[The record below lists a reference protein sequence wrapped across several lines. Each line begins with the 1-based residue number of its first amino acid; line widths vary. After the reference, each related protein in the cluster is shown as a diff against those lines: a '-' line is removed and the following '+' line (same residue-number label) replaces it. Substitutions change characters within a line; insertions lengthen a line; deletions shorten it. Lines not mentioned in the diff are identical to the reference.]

1 MSQQTHQPQRRWE
14 VHRVFEP
21 SRLAQET
28 LEAAYEQ
35 VFPLTKRSCA
45 PRQTSSTFAVAHRQ
59 PVKGGAR

>member
-1 MSQQTHQPQRRWE
+1 MYQQIHQPPRRWE

-21 SRLAQET
+21 NRLAQET

-45 PRQTSSTFAVAHRQ
+45 PRQTSSMIPVAQRQ
-59 PVKGGAR
+59 PLKGGSR